1 MTDQPPGDQH
11 DSQQPSSTELIT
23 NVSGGI
29 SLDAQRDVN
38 IGGDVVGR
46 DKITEIV
53 TGDKVAGDKIV
64 EQQITATGRGI
75 AIGKLNIPI
84 VPLAAALGLGLVAL
98 VLIVFISS
106 RTQQQVQQFL
116 PTPTPVKMQRTFN
129 VAIAEFAEEDAAG
142 RVQVT
147 DSSRRLSQR
156 VYDTLLGERDAF
168 PESQLKTAI
177 EIRYGPMPI
186 TDNLVLDEPAAA
198 LVADRLGADMV
209 IYGLLDRAGNL
220 TPQFYVSSQVRADI
234 DALLTGNHRVGD
246 QPIQFAQDSRVNA
259 DTDLGV
265 RASALFYLAAGLT
278 YDVFGRIDKS
288 LKLYRQ
294 AEEVLA
300 DWPEIGAGK
309 ELLYF
314 FIGQAALFRAQQERQ
329 TDRAA
334 AQELVDEAET
344 AFRQALR
351 SKPDYARAYVGLGS
365 VFYTRLQLAPAIGE
379 MRDST
384 DMQQMFEGYA
394 AGQQLA
400 RDAGERLVELVATW
414 SVGLGYYQ
422 KGRATQAQ
430 DGPQAADLYRQAI
443 TLIQSTLDPL
453 KQLNQP
459 RVLAQAYLGLGAVQR
474 ELAALLKSQ
483 GDEAGSRAAS
493 DEAKQALQECIALGS
508 ASQDRVLKELIA
520 GQRCQPVYDKLMQN
534 P

>member
-1 MTDQPPGDQH
+1 MTDQPPVERRDP
-11 DSQQPSSTELIT
+11 QPPSPIESTT
-23 NVSGGI
+23 TVSGGVN
-29 SLDAQRDVN
+29 LDAQRDVN

-53 TGDKVAGDKIV
+53 EGDKVAGDKII
-64 EQQITATGRGI
+64 EQQISATGRGI

-84 VPLAAALGLGLVAL
+84 VPLAAALGLGLAAL
-98 VLIVFISS
+98 LLIVFISS
-106 RTQQQVQQFL
+106 RTQQQVQQIL

-186 TDNLVLDEPAAA
+186 TDNLVLDESAAA

-209 IYGLLDRAGNL
+209 IYGLLDRAGNF

-288 LKLYRQ
+288 LTLYRQ

-314 FIGQAALFRAQQERQ
+314 FKGQAALFRAQQSRQ
-329 TDRAA
+329 SDPAA
-334 AQELVDEAET
+334 AQELVAEAET
-344 AFRQALR
+344 AFRQALQ
-351 SKPDYARAYVGLGS
+351 SNPEYARAQVGLGS

-379 MRDST
+379 MLDSA
-384 DMQQMFEGYA
+384 DMQQMFEAYA

-400 RDAGERLVELVATW
+400 QTDGERLVELVAIW
-414 SVGLGYYQ
+414 SEGLGYYQ

-430 DGPQAADLYRQAI
+430 GNAQAADLYRQAI

-459 RVLAQAYLGLGAVQR
+459 RVLAQTYLALGAVQR
-474 ELAALLKSQ
+474 ELAALLTAQ
-483 GDEAGSRAAS
+483 GDAAGGRSAS
-493 DEAKQALQECIALGS
+493 DEAKRALEECIALGR
-508 ASQDRVLKELIA
+508 ASQDRILKELIA
-520 GQRCQPVYDKLMQN
+520 GQRCQPVYDKLIQN